1 MDTNKHESG
10 TDRKS
15 LVSIGVHSWCYSTV
29 HNSACKVIEEQ
40 TLWGQTVCRVWLPN
54 SDSVVRIPA
63 SGLIPLASRP
73 SSLTTDHIAYV
84 AAAAKVAEVLEGST
98 SATDGHV
105 LLAPM
110 ESNVIPLPHQI
121 HALSRAISGD
131 RVRYLLADEVGLGK
145 TIEAGLVMREL
156 KLRGL
161 VRRIL
166 VVSPKGIATQWVAEM
181 QTHFNEQ
188 FQLVLGDDMATLNRV
203 AGAMCEVRGADSEK
217 TYSALHT
224 PHLRTNP
231 WSLFDQVI
239 VSLDS
244 VKPMDKRRGWTAER
258 VAEYNRS
265 RFEDLIT
272 AGWDLVVVDEAH
284 RLGGS
289 TDQVAR
295 YKLGKGLAEA
305 APYVLLLSATPHQG
319 KTDAFHRLMNLLD
332 DDAFPDM
339 DSVSRER
346 VAPYVIRTEKRK
358 AIDADGKPLFKPRRT
373 QMAPVAWESRHHL
386 QQLLYEAVT
395 DYVREGY
402 NQALREKKRHI
413 GFLMILMQ
421 RLVVSSTRA
430 IRTTLERRL
439 AFLGASGEGLGAR
452 LADSDSSL
460 VPDPLSL
467 STEDWEDLDG
477 QEQLELALQLDAI
490 ENEKSEVEHLLDAAV
505 RCEQAGP
512 DAKAEALIEWI
523 YELQAEE
530 NEPDLKVLIFTEFVP
545 TQQML
550 KEFLEA
556 RGISV
561 VTLNGSM
568 DMEERNQAQDAF
580 RKSHRVLVSTDAG
593 GEGLNLQFAHVII
606 NYDIP
611 WNPMRLEQRIGRVDR
626 IGQPKTVR
634 AINFVFENS
643 VEFRVREVLEQ
654 KLSVIFDEFGID
666 KTGDVLDSAQAG
678 ELFEDVFASAI
689 LNPDGI
695 ESSVD
700 HTVARL
706 RDEIQQVREASA
718 IYGISEEPDVQAAE
732 RLRSHPL
739 PHWVERMTVS
749 FLNSHASAGCGVRRA
764 GAKLLRKERGG
775 NVWEL
780 SWSDGTVEKGSFTHS
795 GLRTS
800 HFDLSNSRVR
810 GLALN
815 LPQIAAGQPL
825 PCVSVSG
832 LPASIS
838 GLWGLFE
845 IRLQA
850 GTHQKTQLLRIP
862 MVRRGYVSVF
872 LSEEGKLFLPTAR
885 HIWDALQTAEAQVQA
900 TLGQDES
907 ITAHE
912 RLQFAAEQA
921 GQELFD
927 ALQQA
932 HLASVAREEERGI
945 VSFASRRKAIERVGL
960 PEVRQFRLSR
970 CDADESEWRHELQS
984 ARQIVPEIRPLLA
997 LRVRSAECEVR
1008 S

>member
-1 MDTNKHESG
+1 MESPW
-10 TDRKS
+10 K
-15 LVSIGVHSWCYSTV
+15 YSTV

-54 SDSVVRIPA
+54 QDAVVRVPCSALRLLHADLQPEIEA
-63 SGLIPLASRP
+63 GR
-73 SSLTTDHIAYV
+73 IAYV

-98 SATDGHV
+98 SATEGHV

-161 VRRIL
+161 VRRTL

-188 FQLVLGDDMATLNRV
+188 FQLVLGDDIGTLQRL
-203 AGAMCEVRGADSEK
+203 APKSEK
-217 TYSALHT
+217 SADH
-224 PHLRTNP
+224 RSSA
-231 WSLFDQVI
+231 WSMFDQVI

-272 AGWDLVVVDEAH
+272 AGWDLVIVDEAH

-339 DSVSRER
+339 DSVSRDR
-346 VAPYVIRTEKRK
+346 VALYVIRTEKRK

-373 QMAPVAWESRHHL
+373 QMAPVAWTHRHHL

-439 AFLGASGEGLGAR
+439 AHLGVSGEGLGAR
-452 LADSDSSL
+452 LSDFNSSL
-460 VPDPLSL
+460 APDHSTL

-477 QEQLELALQLDAI
+477 QEQLELALQLEALR
-490 ENEKSEVEHLLDAAV
+490 NEKSEVEVLLEAAV

-523 YELQAEE
+523 YKLQAEE

-568 DMEERNQAQDAF
+568 AMEERGAAQDAF

-626 IGQPKTVR
+626 IGQPKTVQ
-634 AINFVFENS
+634 AINFVFEDS

-695 ESSVD
+695 ETSVD

-706 RDEIQQVREASA
+706 REEIQQVREASA

-739 PHWVERMTVS
+739 PHWVERMTVGY
-749 FLNSHASAGCGVRRA
+749 LHSHGGAASRKRSWWEITWPEDMNHRTNRQDSRFGRTA
-764 GAKLLRKERGG
+764 GAPAGGEPGKASIKAVFSAREADRLTDATLLNLE
-775 NVWEL
+775 
-780 SWSDGTVEKGSFTHS
+780 
-795 GLRTS
+795 
-800 HFDLSNSRVR
+800 NSRVR
-810 GLALN
+810 GLALS
-815 LPQIAAGQPL
+815 LPQVAAGQPL
-825 PCVSVSG
+825 PCVCIPG
-832 LPASIS
+832 LPHAIS

-845 IRLQA
+845 IRVSTNA
-850 GTHQKTQLLRIP
+850 LRASHIRTP
-862 MVRRGYVSVF
+862 AVRRGYVSVF

-885 HIWDALQTAEAQVQA
+885 HIWDALVSAEAEVQA
-900 TLGQDES
+900 PLGQEDS
-907 ITAHE
+907 ITVHE
-912 RLQFAAEQA
+912 RLQIAAEQA

-932 HLASVAREEERGI
+932 HLASVNREEERGR
-945 VSFASRRKAIERVGL
+945 VAFTSRRKAIERVGL
-960 PEVRQFRLSR
+960 PEVRQYRLAR

-984 ARQIVPEIRPLLA
+984 ARQIVPEIRSLLA
-997 LRVRSAECEVR
+997 LRVRSTKCEVR

>member
-1 MDTNKHESG
+1 MNKNW
-10 TDRKS
+10 
-15 LVSIGVHSWCYSTV
+15 LYSTV

-40 TLWGQTVCRVWLPN
+40 TLWGQTVCRIWLPN
-54 SDSVVRIPA
+54 QDAVVRV
-63 SGLIPLASRP
+63 SR
-73 SSLTTDHIAYV
+73 SALRQLNTDLQPEIEAGRIAYV

-98 SATDGHV
+98 GATDGHV

-121 HALSRAISGD
+121 NALSRAISGD

-145 TIEAGLVMREL
+145 TIEAGLIMREL

-161 VRRIL
+161 VRRTL

-188 FQLVLGDDMATLNRV
+188 FQLVLGDDIGTLQRL
-203 AGAMCEVRGADSEK
+203 APGADQRS
-217 TYSALHT
+217 SA
-224 PHLRTNP
+224 

-272 AGWDLVVVDEAH
+272 AGWDLVIVDEAH

-295 YKLGKGLAEA
+295 YKLGRGLAEA

-319 KTDAFHRLMNLLD
+319 KTDAFHRLMSLLD
-332 DDAFPDM
+332 EKAFPDM
-339 DSVSRER
+339 ENVSCDR

-358 AIDADGKPLFKPRRT
+358 AIDAEGKPLFKPRRT
-373 QMAPVAWESRHHL
+373 QMVPVAWESRHNL
-386 QQLLYEAVT
+386 QELLYKAVT

-402 NQALREKKRHI
+402 NQALQEKKRHI

-439 AFLGASGEGLGAR
+439 AALKDREEQVNLR
-452 LADSDSSL
+452 QVELNNDKEDSA
-460 VPDPLSL
+460 
-467 STEDWEDLDG
+467 EDTGDFDDLYDMDG
-477 QEQLELALQLDAI
+477 QELLDELLKSQVSALQ
-490 ENEKSEVEHLLDAAV
+490 NEASHVKTLLEAAV

-512 DAKAEALIEWI
+512 DAKAEALIEWV
-523 YELQAEE
+523 YKLQADE

-568 DMEERNQAQDAF
+568 DMDERKQAQEAF

-626 IGQPKTVR
+626 IGQPKTVQ
-634 AINFVFENS
+634 ALNFVFEDS

-654 KLSVIFDEFGID
+654 KLSVIFHEFGID

-678 ELFEDVFASAI
+678 ELFEEVFASAI

-695 ESSVD
+695 EASVNN
-700 HTVARL
+700 TVAL
-706 RDEIQQVREASA
+706 IRDEIQQVRESSA
-718 IYGISEEPDVQAAE
+718 IYGISEEPDLQTAE

-739 PHWVERMTVS
+739 PHWVERMTVGYLKS
-749 FLNSHASAGCGVRRA
+749 HGGTATKKRSWWDLNWPDGQEYRKCVFSAREAERLTDA
-764 GAKLLRKERGG
+764 LLLNLENNRI
-775 NVWEL
+775 
-780 SWSDGTVEKGSFTHS
+780 
-795 GLRTS
+795 
-800 HFDLSNSRVR
+800 R

-815 LPQIAAGQPL
+815 LPQVAAGQPL
-825 PCVSVSG
+825 PCVTICG
-832 LPASIS
+832 LPSSIS
-838 GLWGLFE
+838 GIWGLFE

-850 GTHQKTQLLRIP
+850 GMYQKAQSLRIP

-885 HIWDALQTAEAQVQA
+885 HIWDALQTETPQMLD
-900 TLGQDES
+900 TLGHTES
-907 ITAHE
+907 ITAFE
-912 RLQFAAEQA
+912 RLQEAAEQA
-921 GQELFD
+921 GQELFNT
-927 ALQQA
+927 LRQA
-932 HLASVAREEERGI
+932 HIASVAREEERGM
-945 VSFASRRKAIERVGL
+945 VAFTSRRKVIDRVGL
-960 PEVRQFRLSR
+960 PEVRQYRLNR
-970 CDADESEWRHELQS
+970 CDAEETEWRNELHS
-984 ARQIVPEIRPLLA
+984 AGQIVPEIRPLL
-997 LRVRSAECEVR
+997 LMRIISHKNH
-1008 S
+1008 

>member
-1 MDTNKHESG
+1 VPCLVAEPGRGGARSPLRLAAAECRPAAG
-10 TDRKS
+10 DRGRAHC
-15 LVSIGVHSWCYSTV
+15 ICG
-29 HNSACKVIEEQ
+29 
-40 TLWGQTVCRVWLPN
+40 
-54 SDSVVRIPA
+54 
-63 SGLIPLASRP
+63 
-73 SSLTTDHIAYV
+73 
-84 AAAAKVAEVLEGST
+84 AAAKVAEVLEGST
-98 SATDGHV
+98 SATEGHV

-161 VRRIL
+161 VRRTL

-188 FQLVLGDDMATLNRV
+188 FQLVLGDDIGTLQRL
-203 AGAMCEVRGADSEK
+203 APGADHRS
-217 TYSALHT
+217 SA
-224 PHLRTNP
+224 
-231 WSLFDQVI
+231 WSMFDQVI

-258 VAEYNRS
+258 VAEYNHS

-272 AGWDLVVVDEAH
+272 AGWDLVIVDEAH

-339 DSVSRER
+339 DSVSRDR

-373 QMAPVAWESRHHL
+373 QMAPVAWESRHQL

-439 AFLGASGEGLGAR
+439 AALKDGEQQASLR
-452 LADSDSSL
+452 LAELENVAEGSES
-460 VPDPLSL
+460 PDDEIAELY
-467 STEDWEDLDG
+467 DMDG
-477 QEQLELALQLDAI
+477 QELLDELLKSHVSALQ
-490 ENEKSEVEHLLDAAV
+490 SEGSHVETLLDAAV

-523 YELQAEE
+523 YKLQAEE

-568 DMEERNQAQDAF
+568 AMEERGAAQDAF

-626 IGQPKTVR
+626 IGQPKTVQ
-634 AINFVFENS
+634 AINFVFEDS

-654 KLSVIFDEFGID
+654 KLLVIFEEFGID

-689 LNPDGI
+689 LNPNGI
-695 ESSVD
+695 ETSVD
-700 HTVARL
+700 HTVARF
-706 RDEIQQVREASA
+706 RDEIQQVRESSA
-718 IYGISEEPDVQAAE
+718 IYGISEELDVQTAE
-732 RLRSHPL
+732 CLRSHPL
-739 PHWVERMTVS
+739 PHWVW
-749 FLNSHASAGCGVRRA
+749 NG
-764 GAKLLRKERGG
+764 
-775 NVWEL
+775 
-780 SWSDGTVEKGSFTHS
+780 
-795 GLRTS
+795 
-800 HFDLSNSRVR
+800 
-810 GLALN
+810 
-815 LPQIAAGQPL
+815 
-825 PCVSVSG
+825 
-832 LPASIS
+832 
-838 GLWGLFE
+838 
-845 IRLQA
+845 
-850 GTHQKTQLLRIP
+850 
-862 MVRRGYVSVF
+862 
-872 LSEEGKLFLPTAR
+872 
-885 HIWDALQTAEAQVQA
+885 
-900 TLGQDES
+900 
-907 ITAHE
+907 
-912 RLQFAAEQA
+912 
-921 GQELFD
+921 
-927 ALQQA
+927 
-932 HLASVAREEERGI
+932 
-945 VSFASRRKAIERVGL
+945 
-960 PEVRQFRLSR
+960 
-970 CDADESEWRHELQS
+970 
-984 ARQIVPEIRPLLA
+984 
-997 LRVRSAECEVR
+997 
-1008 S
+1008 

>member
-1 MDTNKHESG
+1 MASP
-10 TDRKS
+10 
-15 LVSIGVHSWCYSTV
+15 WQYSTV

-40 TLWGQTVCRVWLPN
+40 TLWGQAVCRVWLPN
-54 SDSVVRIPA
+54 QDAVVRVPRTA
-63 SGLIPLASRP
+63 LRPLSADLQPEIEAGR
-73 SSLTTDHIAYV
+73 IAYV

-161 VRRIL
+161 VRRTL

-188 FQLVLGDDMATLNRV
+188 FQLVLGDDISTLQRL
-203 AGAMCEVRGADSEK
+203 APGADQRS
-217 TYSALHT
+217 SA
-224 PHLRTNP
+224 
-231 WSLFDQVI
+231 WSMFDQVI

-272 AGWDLVVVDEAH
+272 AGWDLVIVDEAH

-295 YKLGKGLAEA
+295 YKLGRGLAEA

-319 KTDAFHRLMNLLD
+319 KTDAFHRLMSLLD

-339 DSVSRER
+339 ESVTRDR

-373 QMAPVAWESRHHL
+373 QMAPVAWESRHRL
-386 QQLLYEAVT
+386 QRLLYEAVT

-439 AFLGASGEGLGAR
+439 PVLEGTTNGHESTRMEEEELVSIGVH
-452 LADSDSSL
+452 SWFSS
-460 VPDPLSL
+460 
-467 STEDWEDLDG
+467 EEWEDMDG
-477 QEQLELALQLDAI
+477 QEQLEAVADIHAAHQ
-490 ENEKSEVEHLLDAAV
+490 NEKLEVQTLLDAAV

-512 DAKAEALIEWI
+512 DAKAEALIEWV
-523 YELQAEE
+523 YKLQAEE

-550 KEFLEA
+550 KGFLEA

-568 DMEERNQAQDAF
+568 DMEERGAAQDAF

-626 IGQPKTVR
+626 IGQPRTVQ
-634 AINFVFENS
+634 AINFVFEDS

-654 KLSVIFDEFGID
+654 KLSVIFEEFGID

-695 ESSVD
+695 ETSVD
-700 HTVARL
+700 HTVARI
-706 RDEIQQVREASA
+706 RDEMQQVRQSSA

-739 PHWVERMTVS
+739 PHWVERMTVGY
-749 FLNSHASAGCGVRRA
+749 LNSHGGVASRKRSWWDLNWPDGQEHRKAVFNAREADRLTDA
-764 GAKLLRKERGG
+764 TLLNLE
-775 NVWEL
+775 
-780 SWSDGTVEKGSFTHS
+780 
-795 GLRTS
+795 
-800 HFDLSNSRVR
+800 NSRVR

-815 LPQIAAGQPL
+815 LPQVAAGQPL
-825 PCVSVSG
+825 PCVTVNG

-838 GLWGLFE
+838 GFWGLFE

-850 GTHQKTQLLRIP
+850 GMHQKTQLLRIP
-862 MVRRGYVSVF
+862 MVRRGYISVF

-885 HIWDALQTAEAQVQA
+885 HIWDALQTTEAQVQA
-900 TLGQDES
+900 ALGQAES
-907 ITAHE
+907 IAVHE
-912 RLQFAAEQA
+912 RLQSAAEQA
-921 GQELFD
+921 GQGMFD

-932 HLASVAREEERGI
+932 HIGSVSREEARGM
-945 VSFASRRKAIERVGL
+945 VAFTSRRKAIERVGL
-960 PEVRQFRLSR
+960 PEVRQYRLAR
-970 CDADESEWRHELQS
+970 CAAEETEWRHELQS
-984 ARQIVPEIRPLLA
+984 ARQIVTEIRSLLI
-997 LRVRSAECEVR
+997 LRIIQGE
-1008 S
+1008 

>member
-1 MDTNKHESG
+1 MASSKN
-10 TDRKS
+10 
-15 LVSIGVHSWCYSTV
+15 IWQYSTV

-54 SDSVVRIPA
+54 QDAVVRVPRSA
-63 SGLIPLASRP
+63 LRPLSADLQPEIEAGR
-73 SSLTTDHIAYV
+73 IAYV

-98 SATDGHV
+98 SATEGHV

-161 VRRIL
+161 VRRTL

-188 FQLVLGDDMATLNRV
+188 FQLVLGDDIGTLQRL
-203 AGAMCEVRGADSEK
+203 APGADHRS
-217 TYSALHT
+217 SA
-224 PHLRTNP
+224 
-231 WSLFDQVI
+231 WSMFDQVI

-272 AGWDLVVVDEAH
+272 AGWDLVIVDEAH

-373 QMAPVAWESRHHL
+373 QMAPVAWESRHQL

-439 AFLGASGEGLGAR
+439 AALKDGEQQASLR
-452 LADSDSSL
+452 LAELENGEDGLES
-460 VPDPLSL
+460 PDDEIAELY
-467 STEDWEDLDG
+467 DMDG
-477 QEQLELALQLDAI
+477 QELLDELLKSHVSALQ
-490 ENEKSEVEHLLDAAV
+490 SEGSHVETLLDAAV

-523 YELQAEE
+523 YKLQAEE

-568 DMEERNQAQDAF
+568 AMEERGAAQDAF

-626 IGQPKTVR
+626 IGQPKTVQ
-634 AINFVFENS
+634 AINFVFEDS

-695 ESSVD
+695 ETSVD
-700 HTVARL
+700 HTVARI
-706 RDEIQQVREASA
+706 RDEIQQVRESSA
-718 IYGISEEPDVQAAE
+718 IYGISEEPDVQTAE

-739 PHWVERMTVS
+739 PHWVERMTVGY
-749 FLNSHASAGCGVRRA
+749 LNSHGGAASRKRSWWDLNWPDGQEHRKAVFSAREADRLTDA
-764 GAKLLRKERGG
+764 TLLNLE
-775 NVWEL
+775 
-780 SWSDGTVEKGSFTHS
+780 
-795 GLRTS
+795 
-800 HFDLSNSRVR
+800 NSRVR

-815 LPQIAAGQPL
+815 LPQVAAGQPL
-825 PCVSVSG
+825 PCVTVSG

-845 IRLQA
+845 IRLQT
-850 GTHQKTQLLRIP
+850 GMHQKTQLLRIP
-862 MVRRGYVSVF
+862 MVRRGYISVF

-885 HIWDALQTAEAQVQA
+885 HIWDALQTAEAEVQA
-900 TLGQDES
+900 TLGQDDS

-912 RLQFAAEQA
+912 RLQIAAEQA

-932 HLASVAREEERGI
+932 HLASVNREEERGM
-945 VSFASRRKAIERVGL
+945 VAFTSRRKAIERVGL
-960 PEVRQFRLSR
+960 PEVRQYRLAR
-970 CDADESEWRHELQS
+970 CAAEENEWRHELQS
-984 ARQIVPEIRPLLA
+984 ARQIVPEIRSLLM
-997 LRVRSAECEVR
+997 LRIIKGCAQ
-1008 S
+1008 

>member
-1 MDTNKHESG
+1 MNS
-10 TDRKS
+10 
-15 LVSIGVHSWCYSTV
+15 SIWQYSTL

-40 TLWGQTVCRVWLPN
+40 ILWGQTVCRVWLPN
-54 SDSVVRIPA
+54 QDAVVRVPRSA
-63 SGLIPLASRP
+63 LRPL
-73 SSLTTDHIAYV
+73 SSDLQPEIEAGRIAYV

-98 SATDGHV
+98 SATEGHI

-161 VRRIL
+161 VRRTL

-188 FQLVLGDDMATLNRV
+188 FQLVLGDDIGTLQRL
-203 AGAMCEVRGADSEK
+203 APGADHRN
-217 TYSALHT
+217 SA
-224 PHLRTNP
+224 
-231 WSLFDQVI
+231 WSMFDQVI

-439 AFLGASGEGLGAR
+439 AALKDGEQQANLHLAELENGAEGSENFDELY
-452 LADSDSSL
+452 DM
-460 VPDPLSL
+460 
-467 STEDWEDLDG
+467 DG
-477 QEQLELALQLDAI
+477 QELLDELLKSHVSALQ
-490 ENEKSEVEHLLDAAV
+490 SEGSHVETLLDAAV

-568 DMEERNQAQDAF
+568 DMEERKQAQDAF

-593 GEGLNLQFAHVII
+593 GEGLNLQFANVII

-634 AINFVFENS
+634 AINFVFEDS

-695 ESSVD
+695 ETSVD

-706 RDEIQQVREASA
+706 RDEIQQVRESSA

-739 PHWVERMTVS
+739 PHWVERMTVGY
-749 FLNSHASAGCGVRRA
+749 LNSHGGTASRKRSWWDLNWPDGQEHRKAVFNAREADRLTDA
-764 GAKLLRKERGG
+764 TLLNLE
-775 NVWEL
+775 
-780 SWSDGTVEKGSFTHS
+780 
-795 GLRTS
+795 
-800 HFDLSNSRVR
+800 NSRVR

-815 LPQIAAGQPL
+815 LPQVAVGQPL
-825 PCVSVSG
+825 SCVTVSG

-850 GTHQKTQLLRIP
+850 GLHQKTQLLRIP

-885 HIWDALQTAEAQVQA
+885 HIWDALQTAEAEVQT
-900 TLGQDES
+900 TLGQDGS

-912 RLQFAAEQA
+912 RLQEAAEQA

-932 HLASVAREEERGI
+932 HLASVTREEERGI
-945 VSFASRRKAIERVGL
+945 VSFASRRNAIERVGL

-984 ARQIVPEIRPLLA
+984 ARQIVPEIRPLLM
-997 LRVRSAECEVR
+997 LRIVKGGAQ
-1008 S
+1008 

>member
-1 MDTNKHESG
+1 MNHP
-10 TDRKS
+10 
-15 LVSIGVHSWCYSTV
+15 WQYSTI
-29 HNSACKVIEEQ
+29 HNGPCKVIEEQ
-40 TLWGQTVCRVWLPN
+40 TLWGRTVCRVWLPN
-54 SDSVVRIPA
+54 QDAVVRVPCSA
-63 SGLIPLASRP
+63 LRPLSADLQPEIEAGR
-73 SSLTTDHIAYV
+73 IAYV
-84 AAAAKVAEVLEGST
+84 AAAAKVAEVLEGAT

-161 VRRIL
+161 VRRTL
-166 VVSPKGIATQWVAEM
+166 VVSPKGIATQWAAEM

-188 FQLVLGDDMATLNRV
+188 FQLVLGEDINTLQRL
-203 AGAMCEVRGADSEK
+203 AMGEDQWGPA
-217 TYSALHT
+217 
-224 PHLRTNP
+224 
-231 WSLFDQVI
+231 WSIFDQVI
-239 VSLDS
+239 VSMDS
-244 VKPMDKRRGWTAER
+244 VKPMDRRRGWTAER

-272 AGWDLVVVDEAH
+272 AGWDLVIVDEAH

-295 YKLGKGLAEA
+295 YKLGMGLAEA

-332 DDAFPDM
+332 SNAFPDM
-339 DSVSRER
+339 DSLSRDR

-358 AIDADGKPLFKPRRT
+358 AIDADGQPLFKPRRT

-395 DYVREGY
+395 DYVRDGY

-439 AFLGASGEGLGAR
+439 AALKEGERQASLRLTELEKGAEGSENP
-452 LADSDSSL
+452 DNESS
-460 VPDPLSL
+460 
-467 STEDWEDLDG
+467 EFYDLNG
-477 QEQLELALQLDAI
+477 QELLDELLNSHVSGLR
-490 ENEKSEVEHLLDAAV
+490 NEGGHVETLLDAAV
-505 RCEQAGP
+505 RCEQTGP

-523 YELQAEE
+523 YKLQAEE

-550 KEFLEA
+550 KAFLEA
-556 RGISV
+556 RGIPV
-561 VTLNGSM
+561 VVLNGTM
-568 DMEERNQAQDAF
+568 GMAERQQAQDAF

-593 GEGLNLQFAHVII
+593 GEGLNLQFAHVVI

-626 IGQPKTVR
+626 IGQPKTVQ
-634 AINFVFENS
+634 AINFVFEDS

-654 KLSVIFDEFGID
+654 KLSVIFEEFGID

-678 ELFEDVFASAI
+678 ELFEDVFAQAI
-689 LNPDGI
+689 VNPDGI
-695 ESSVD
+695 EASVD
-700 HTVARL
+700 HTAARI
-706 RDEIQQVREASA
+706 REEIQQVRESSA

-739 PHWVERMTVS
+739 PHWVERMVVGY
-749 FLNSHASAGCGVRRA
+749 LNSHGGGAS
-764 GAKLLRKERGG
+764 RKRS
-775 NVWEL
+775 WWDL
-780 SWSDGTVEKGSFTHS
+780 SWPDGREHRKAVFSAREADRLTDATLLNLE
-795 GLRTS
+795 
-800 HFDLSNSRVR
+800 DSRVR

-815 LPQIAAGQPL
+815 LPMVAEGQPL
-825 PCVSVSG
+825 PCVGVGG
-832 LPASIS
+832 LPAGIS

-845 IRLQA
+845 IRLEA
-850 GTHQKTQLLRIP
+850 GRRQKTQLLRIP
-862 MVRRGYVSVF
+862 MVRRGYVGVF

-885 HIWDALQTAEAQVQA
+885 HIWDALQTAEAEVQA
-900 TLGQDES
+900 TLDQDES
-907 ITAHE
+907 IAAHA
-912 RLQFAAEQA
+912 RLQDAAEQA
-921 GQELFD
+921 GQELFE
-927 ALQQA
+927 ALRQA

-945 VSFASRRKAIERVGL
+945 VSFASRRKGIERVGL
-960 PEVRQFRLSR
+960 QEVRQFRMSR
-970 CDADESEWRHELQS
+970 CIAEETEWRHELQS
-984 ARQIVPEIRPLLA
+984 AREIIPEIRPLLM
-997 LRVRSAECEVR
+997 LRIIMGGAK
-1008 S
+1008 

>member
-1 MDTNKHESG
+1 MSQD
-10 TDRKS
+10 
-15 LVSIGVHSWCYSTV
+15 IWQYSTV

-40 TLWGQTVCRVWLPN
+40 TLWGQSVCRVWLPN
-54 SDSVVRIPA
+54 QDAVVRVPH
-63 SGLIPLASRP
+63 
-73 SSLTTDHIAYV
+73 SSLRPLSADLQPEIEAGRIAYV

-98 SATDGHV
+98 SATEGHV

-188 FQLVLGDDMATLNRV
+188 FQLVLGDDIGTLQRL
-203 AGAMCEVRGADSEK
+203 APGADHRS
-217 TYSALHT
+217 SA
-224 PHLRTNP
+224 
-231 WSLFDQVI
+231 WSMFDQVI

-272 AGWDLVVVDEAH
+272 AGWDLVIVDEAH

-339 DSVSRER
+339 DSVSRDR

-439 AFLGASGEGLGAR
+439 AALKDGEQQASLR
-452 LADSDSSL
+452 LAELENGAEESES
-460 VPDPLSL
+460 PDDEIAELY
-467 STEDWEDLDG
+467 DMDG
-477 QEQLELALQLDAI
+477 QELLDELLKSHVSALQ
-490 ENEKSEVEHLLDAAV
+490 SEGSHVETLLDAAV

-523 YELQAEE
+523 YKLQAEE

-568 DMEERNQAQDAF
+568 AMEERGAAQDAF

-626 IGQPKTVR
+626 IGQPKIVQ
-634 AINFVFENS
+634 AINFVFEDS

-695 ESSVD
+695 ETSVD

-718 IYGISEEPDVQAAE
+718 IYGISEEPDVQTAE

-739 PHWVERMTVS
+739 PHWVERMTVGY
-749 FLNSHASAGCGVRRA
+749 LNSHGGAASRKRSWWDLNWPDGQEHRKAVFSAREADRLTDA
-764 GAKLLRKERGG
+764 TLLNLE
-775 NVWEL
+775 
-780 SWSDGTVEKGSFTHS
+780 
-795 GLRTS
+795 
-800 HFDLSNSRVR
+800 NSRVR

-850 GTHQKTQLLRIP
+850 GMHQKTQLLRIP

-885 HIWDALQTAEAQVQA
+885 HIWDALQTAETQVQA

-912 RLQFAAEQA
+912 RLQIAAEQA

-932 HLASVAREEERGI
+932 HLASVNREEERGM
-945 VSFASRRKAIERVGL
+945 VAFTSRRKAIERVGL
-960 PEVRQFRLSR
+960 PEVRQYRLAR
-970 CDADESEWRHELQS
+970 CAAEENEWRHELQS
-984 ARQIVPEIRPLLA
+984 ARQIVPEIRSLLM
-997 LRVRSAECEVR
+997 LRIIKGGAQ
-1008 S
+1008 

>member
-1 MDTNKHESG
+1 M
-10 TDRKS
+10 R
-15 LVSIGVHSWCYSTV
+15 VPR
-29 HNSACKVIEEQ
+29 SA
-40 TLWGQTVCRVWLPN
+40 LRPLS
-54 SDSVVRIPA
+54 SDLQPEVEAKR
-63 SGLIPLASRP
+63 
-73 SSLTTDHIAYV
+73 IAYV

-98 SATDGHV
+98 SATAGHV

-166 VVSPKGIATQWVAEM
+166 VVSPNGIATQWVAEM
-181 QTHFNEQ
+181 QTHFSEQ
-188 FQLVLGDDMATLNRV
+188 FQLVLGDDISTLQRL
-203 AGAMCEVRGADSEK
+203 APGADQRN
-217 TYSALHT
+217 SA
-224 PHLRTNP
+224 
-231 WSLFDQVI
+231 WSMFNQVI

-258 VAEYNRS
+258 VADYNRS

-332 DDAFPDM
+332 DEAFPDM

-373 QMAPVAWESRHHL
+373 QMAPVVWERRHHL
-386 QQLLYEAVT
+386 QKLLYEAVT

-439 AFLGASGEGLGAR
+439 AALREGEQQASLRLAELDNGTEGLES
-452 LADSDSSL
+452 SDDDMAEL
-460 VPDPLSL
+460 YDM
-467 STEDWEDLDG
+467 DG
-477 QEQLELALQLDAI
+477 QELLDELLKSHVSALQ
-490 ENEKSEVEHLLDAAV
+490 SEGSHVETLLDATV

-523 YELQAEE
+523 YKLQAEE

-568 DMEERNQAQDAF
+568 DMEERKQAQDAF

-626 IGQPKTVR
+626 IGQPKKVQ
-634 AINFVFENS
+634 AINFVFEDS

-666 KTGDVLDSAQAG
+666 KTGDVLDSSQAG
-678 ELFEDVFASAI
+678 EMFEDVFASAI

-695 ESSVD
+695 EASVD

-739 PHWVERMTVS
+739 PHWVERMTVGY
-749 FLNSHASAGCGVRRA
+749 LNSHGGAASRKRSWWDLNWPDGQEHRKAVFNAREADRLTDA
-764 GAKLLRKERGG
+764 TLLNLE
-775 NVWEL
+775 
-780 SWSDGTVEKGSFTHS
+780 
-795 GLRTS
+795 
-800 HFDLSNSRVR
+800 NSRVR

-825 PCVSVSG
+825 PCVTVSE
-832 LPASIS
+832 LPVSIS

-850 GTHQKTQLLRIP
+850 GMLQKAQLLRIP
-862 MVRRGYVSVF
+862 MVRRGYISVF

-885 HIWDALQTAEAQVQA
+885 HIWDALQTAEAEVQA
-900 TLGQDES
+900 ILGQDES
-907 ITAHE
+907 ISAHD
-912 RLQFAAEQA
+912 RLQIAAEQA

-927 ALQQA
+927 VLQQA
-932 HLASVAREEERGI
+932 HLASVNREEERGM
-945 VSFASRRKAIERVGL
+945 VAFTSRRKAIERVGL
-960 PEVRQFRLSR
+960 PEVRQYRLAR
-970 CDADESEWRHELQS
+970 CAAEENDWQHELQS
-984 ARQIVPEIRPLLA
+984 ARQIVPEIRSLLM
-997 LRVRSAECEVR
+997 LRIIKGGAQ
-1008 S
+1008 

>member
-1 MDTNKHESG
+1 MSSELQQ
-10 TDRKS
+10 KS
-15 LVSIGVHSWCYSTV
+15 SLHVWLYSTT
-29 HNSACKVIEEQ
+29 HKSHCKVIEEQ
-40 TLWGQTVCRVWLPN
+40 TLWGQTVCRIWLPN
-54 SDSVVRIPA
+54 QDAVVRVPRA
-63 SGLIPLASRP
+63 ALRP
-73 SSLTTDHIAYV
+73 FSADLQPEIEAGRIAYV

-98 SATDGHV
+98 SASDGHV

-161 VRRIL
+161 VRRTL

-188 FQLVLGDDMATLNRV
+188 FQLVLGDDISTLQRL
-203 AGAMCEVRGADSEK
+203 APGADQQS
-217 TYSALHT
+217 SA
-224 PHLRTNP
+224 
-231 WSLFDQVI
+231 WSMFDQVI

-272 AGWDLVVVDEAH
+272 AGWDLVIVDEAH

-295 YKLGKGLAEA
+295 YKLGRGLAEA

-319 KTDAFHRLMNLLD
+319 KTDAFHRLMSLLD

-339 DSVSRER
+339 ESVTRDR

-439 AFLGASGEGLGAR
+439 AFLGASGEGLEAR
-452 LADSDSSL
+452 LCDVDSSFA
-460 VPDPLSL
+460 PDPSSL

-477 QEQLELALQLDAI
+477 QEQLELALRLEALK
-490 ENEKSEVEHLLDAAV
+490 NEKSEVEALLDAAL

-512 DAKAEALIEWI
+512 DAKAEALIERV
-523 YELQAEE
+523 YKLQAEE

-550 KEFLEA
+550 KEFLET

-568 DMEERNQAQDAF
+568 DMDERKQAQDAF

-626 IGQPKTVR
+626 IGQPKTVQ
-634 AINFVFENS
+634 AINFVFEDS

-654 KLSVIFDEFGID
+654 KLSVIFKEFGID

-695 ESSVD
+695 ETSVD
-700 HTVARL
+700 HTVARI
-706 RDEIQQVREASA
+706 RDEIQQVREAST
-718 IYGISEEPDVQAAE
+718 IYGISEEPDLQTAE

-739 PHWVERMTVS
+739 PHWVERMTVGY
-749 FLNSHASAGCGVRRA
+749 LNSHGGAATRKRSWWDLNWPDGQEHRKAVFSAREADRLTDA
-764 GAKLLRKERGG
+764 TLLNLE
-775 NVWEL
+775 
-780 SWSDGTVEKGSFTHS
+780 
-795 GLRTS
+795 
-800 HFDLSNSRVR
+800 NSRVR

-815 LPQIAAGQPL
+815 LPQVAAGQPL
-825 PCVSVSG
+825 PCVTVSG

-838 GLWGLFE
+838 GFWGLFE

-850 GTHQKTQLLRIP
+850 GMHQKSQLLRIP

-900 TLGQDES
+900 NLGQGES
-907 ITAHE
+907 ITSHE
-912 RLQFAAEQA
+912 RLQEAAEQA

-932 HLASVAREEERGI
+932 HIASVAREEERGM
-945 VSFASRRKAIERVGL
+945 VAFASRRKAIERVGL

-970 CDADESEWRHELQS
+970 CDAEEAEWRSELRS
-984 ARQIVPEIRPLLA
+984 ARQIVPEIRPLLM
-997 LRVRSAECEVR
+997 LRIIKGGAQ
-1008 S
+1008 

>member
-1 MDTNKHESG
+1 MG
-10 TDRKS
+10 P
-15 LVSIGVHSWCYSTV
+15 LWQYSTV

-54 SDSVVRIPA
+54 QDAVVRVPR
-63 SGLIPLASRP
+63 STLRPLSADLQPEIEAWR
-73 SSLTTDHIAYV
+73 IAYV

-110 ESNVIPLPHQI
+110 ESHVIPLPHQI

-188 FQLVLGDDMATLNRV
+188 FQLVLGDDIGTLQRLSPVMSHESRVPGLFDSQLATR
-203 AGAMCEVRGADSEK
+203 
-217 TYSALHT
+217 
-224 PHLRTNP
+224 NP
-231 WSLFDQVI
+231 WTLFDQVI

-244 VKPMDKRRGWTAER
+244 VKPMDKRPGWTAER

-265 RFEDLIT
+265 RFEDLVT

-305 APYVLLLSATPHQG
+305 APYLLLLSATPHQG

-339 DSVSRER
+339 ESVSRER

-358 AIDADGKPLFKPRRT
+358 AINADGKPLFKPRCT
-373 QMAPVAWESRHHL
+373 QMAPVAWAHRHHL

-439 AFLGASGEGLGAR
+439 EVLSSALRVQSSDLNEFESDNPELTTP
-452 LADSDSSL
+452 DSEL
-460 VPDPLSL
+460 VYDM
-467 STEDWEDLDG
+467 DG
-477 QEQLELALQLDAI
+477 QELLDELLKFHVSALQ
-490 ENEKSEVEHLLDAAV
+490 SEGSHVETLLDAAV

-530 NEPDLKVLIFTEFVP
+530 NEPNLKVLIFTEFVP

-568 DMEERNQAQDAF
+568 DMEERKQAQDSF

-626 IGQPKTVR
+626 IGQPKKVR
-634 AINFVFENS
+634 AINFVFEDS

-695 ESSVD
+695 ETSVD

-718 IYGISEEPDVQAAE
+718 IYGISEEPDVQLAE

-739 PHWVERMTVS
+739 PHWVERMTVGY
-749 FLNSHASAGCGVRRA
+749 LNSHGGAASRKRSWWDLNWPDGQEHRKAVFNAREADRLTDA
-764 GAKLLRKERGG
+764 TLLNLE
-775 NVWEL
+775 
-780 SWSDGTVEKGSFTHS
+780 
-795 GLRTS
+795 
-800 HFDLSNSRVR
+800 NSRVR
-810 GLALN
+810 RLALN

-850 GTHQKTQLLRIP
+850 GMHQKTQLLRIP

-912 RLQFAAEQA
+912 GLQIAAEQA

-945 VSFASRRKAIERVGL
+945 VSFASRRKATLRVGL

-984 ARQIVPEIRPLLA
+984 ARQIVPEIRPLLM
-997 LRVRSAECEVR
+997 LRIIKGGGQ
-1008 S
+1008 

>member
-1 MDTNKHESG
+1 M
-10 TDRKS
+10 
-15 LVSIGVHSWCYSTV
+15 VSPWQYSTI
-29 HNSACKVIEEQ
+29 HKSSCKVVEEQ
-40 TLWGQTVCRVWLPN
+40 TLWGQSLCRIWLPN
-54 SDSVVRIPA
+54 QDAVVRVPRSA
-63 SGLIPLASRP
+63 LRPL
-73 SSLTTDHIAYV
+73 SSDLQPEVEAKRIAYV

-98 SATDGHV
+98 SATAGHV

-166 VVSPKGIATQWVAEM
+166 VVSPNGIATQWVAEM
-181 QTHFNEQ
+181 QTHFSEQ
-188 FQLVLGDDMATLNRV
+188 FQLVLGDDISTLQRL
-203 AGAMCEVRGADSEK
+203 APGADQRN
-217 TYSALHT
+217 SA
-224 PHLRTNP
+224 
-231 WSLFDQVI
+231 WSMFNQVI

-258 VAEYNRS
+258 VADYNRS

-332 DDAFPDM
+332 DEAFPDM

-373 QMAPVAWESRHHL
+373 QMAPVVWERRHHL
-386 QQLLYEAVT
+386 QKLLYEAVT

-439 AFLGASGEGLGAR
+439 AALREGEQQASLRLAELDNGTEGLES
-452 LADSDSSL
+452 SDDDMAEL
-460 VPDPLSL
+460 YDM
-467 STEDWEDLDG
+467 DG
-477 QEQLELALQLDAI
+477 QELLDELLKSHVSALQ
-490 ENEKSEVEHLLDAAV
+490 SEGSHVETLLDATV

-523 YELQAEE
+523 YKLQAEE

-568 DMEERNQAQDAF
+568 DMEERKQAQDAF

-626 IGQPKTVR
+626 IGQPKKVQ
-634 AINFVFENS
+634 AINFVFEDS

-654 KLSVIFDEFGID
+654 KLSVIF
-666 KTGDVLDSAQAG
+666 KTGDVLDSSQAG
-678 ELFEDVFASAI
+678 EMFEDVFASAI

-695 ESSVD
+695 EASVD

-739 PHWVERMTVS
+739 PHWVERMTVGY
-749 FLNSHASAGCGVRRA
+749 LNSHGGAASRKRSWWDLNWPDGQEHRKAVFNAREADRLTDA
-764 GAKLLRKERGG
+764 TLLNLE
-775 NVWEL
+775 
-780 SWSDGTVEKGSFTHS
+780 
-795 GLRTS
+795 
-800 HFDLSNSRVR
+800 NSRVR

-825 PCVSVSG
+825 PCVTVSE
-832 LPASIS
+832 LPVSIS

-850 GTHQKTQLLRIP
+850 GMLQKAQLLRIP
-862 MVRRGYVSVF
+862 MVRRGYISVF

-885 HIWDALQTAEAQVQA
+885 HIWDALQTAEAEVQA
-900 TLGQDES
+900 ILGQDES
-907 ITAHE
+907 ISAHD
-912 RLQFAAEQA
+912 RLQIAAEQA

-927 ALQQA
+927 VLQQA
-932 HLASVAREEERGI
+932 HLASVNREEERGM
-945 VSFASRRKAIERVGL
+945 VAFTSRRKAIERVGL
-960 PEVRQFRLSR
+960 PEVRQYRLAR
-970 CDADESEWRHELQS
+970 C
-984 ARQIVPEIRPLLA
+984 ARK
-997 LRVRSAECEVR
+997 
-1008 S
+1008 

>member
-1 MDTNKHESG
+1 MQD
-10 TDRKS
+10 
-15 LVSIGVHSWCYSTV
+15 IWQYSTI

-54 SDSVVRIPA
+54 QDAVVRV
-63 SGLIPLASRP
+63 PLFALRP
-73 SSLTTDHIAYV
+73 LSADLQPEIEAGRIAYV
-84 AAAAKVAEVLEGST
+84 AAAAKVAEVLEGSI

-188 FQLVLGDDMATLNRV
+188 FQLVLGDDIGTLQRL
-203 AGAMCEVRGADSEK
+203 APGADRRS
-217 TYSALHT
+217 SA
-224 PHLRTNP
+224 
-231 WSLFDQVI
+231 WSMFDQVI

-295 YKLGKGLAEA
+295 HKLGKGLAEA

-319 KTDAFHRLMNLLD
+319 KTDAFHRLMSLLD
-332 DDAFPDM
+332 DEAFPDM
-339 DSVSRER
+339 DSVSRDR

-358 AIDADGKPLFKPRRT
+358 AIDADGNPLFKPRRT

-430 IRTTLERRL
+430 IRSTLERRL
-439 AFLGASGEGLGAR
+439 AVLKEGEQQASLR
-452 LADSDSSL
+452 LAELENGAEGSENFDELYDM
-460 VPDPLSL
+460 
-467 STEDWEDLDG
+467 DG
-477 QEQLELALQLDAI
+477 QELLDELLKSHVSALR
-490 ENEKSEVEHLLDAAV
+490 SEGSHVETLLDAAV

-556 RGISV
+556 RGIAV

-568 DMEERNQAQDAF
+568 DMEERKQAQDAF
-580 RKSHRVLVSTDAG
+580 RKSHRVLISTDAG

-634 AINFVFENS
+634 AINFVFEDS

-695 ESSVD
+695 ETTVD
-700 HTVARL
+700 HTMARI
-706 RDEIQQVREASA
+706 RDEIQQVRESSA
-718 IYGISEEPDVQAAE
+718 IYGMSEEPDVQAAE

-739 PHWVERMTVS
+739 PHWVERMTVGY
-749 FLNSHASAGCGVRRA
+749 LNSHGGAASRKRSWWDLNWPDGQEHRKAVFNAREAERLTDA
-764 GAKLLRKERGG
+764 TLLNLE
-775 NVWEL
+775 
-780 SWSDGTVEKGSFTHS
+780 
-795 GLRTS
+795 
-800 HFDLSNSRVR
+800 NSRVR

-815 LPQIAAGQPL
+815 LPQIAEGQPL
-825 PCVSVSG
+825 PCVTVSE
-832 LPASIS
+832 LPATIS
-838 GLWGLFE
+838 GFWGLFE

-850 GTHQKTQLLRIP
+850 GMHQKTHLLRIP

-885 HIWDALQTAEAQVQA
+885 HIWDALQTAEAQVQ
-900 TLGQDES
+900 TTVGQDES
-907 ITAHE
+907 IAAHE
-912 RLQFAAEQA
+912 RLQEAAEQA

-932 HLASVAREEERGI
+932 HLASVAREEERGT
-945 VSFASRRKAIERVGL
+945 VSFASRRRAIERVGL

-984 ARQIVPEIRPLLA
+984 ARQIVPEIRPLLM
-997 LRVRSAECEVR
+997 LRIVKGGAQ
-1008 S
+1008 

>member
-1 MDTNKHESG
+1 MKSSSG
-10 TDRKS
+10 
-15 LVSIGVHSWCYSTV
+15 GQEWQYSTV

-54 SDSVVRIPA
+54 QDAVVRVPRSA
-63 SGLIPLASRP
+63 LRPLSADLQPEIEAGR
-73 SSLTTDHIAYV
+73 IAYV

-98 SATDGHV
+98 SATEGHV

-161 VRRIL
+161 VRRTL

-188 FQLVLGDDMATLNRV
+188 FQLVLGDDIGTLQRL
-203 AGAMCEVRGADSEK
+203 APQFGKSADHRS
-217 TYSALHT
+217 SA
-224 PHLRTNP
+224 
-231 WSLFDQVI
+231 WSMFDQVI

-258 VAEYNRS
+258 VAEYNHN

-272 AGWDLVVVDEAH
+272 AGWDLVIVDEAH

-339 DSVSRER
+339 DSVSRDR

-373 QMAPVAWESRHHL
+373 QMAPVAWESRHQL

-402 NQALREKKRHI
+402 NQALREKTRHI

-439 AFLGASGEGLGAR
+439 AALKDGEQQASLR
-452 LADSDSSL
+452 LAELENGAEGSES
-460 VPDPLSL
+460 PDDEIAELY
-467 STEDWEDLDG
+467 DMDG
-477 QEQLELALQLDAI
+477 QELLDELLKSHVSALQ
-490 ENEKSEVEHLLDAAV
+490 SEGSHVETLLEAAV

-523 YELQAEE
+523 YKLQAEE

-568 DMEERNQAQDAF
+568 AIEERGAAQDAF

-626 IGQPKTVR
+626 IGQPKTVQ
-634 AINFVFENS
+634 AINFVFEDS

-654 KLSVIFDEFGID
+654 KLSVIFEEFGID

-695 ESSVD
+695 ETSVE
-700 HTVARL
+700 HTVARI
-706 RDEIQQVREASA
+706 RDEIQQVRESSA
-718 IYGISEEPDVQAAE
+718 IYGISEEPDVQTAE

-739 PHWVERMTVS
+739 PHWVERMTVGY
-749 FLNSHASAGCGVRRA
+749 LNSHGGMASRKRSWWDLNWPDGQEHRKAVFSAREADRLTDA
-764 GAKLLRKERGG
+764 TLLNLE
-775 NVWEL
+775 
-780 SWSDGTVEKGSFTHS
+780 
-795 GLRTS
+795 
-800 HFDLSNSRVR
+800 NSRVR

-815 LPQIAAGQPL
+815 LPQVAAGQPL
-825 PCVSVSG
+825 PCVTVSG

-850 GTHQKTQLLRIP
+850 GMHQKTQLLRIP

-885 HIWDALQTAEAQVQA
+885 HIWDALQTAEAEVQA
-900 TLGQDES
+900 TLGQDDS

-912 RLQFAAEQA
+912 RLQIAAEQA

-932 HLASVAREEERGI
+932 HLASVNREEERGM
-945 VSFASRRKAIERVGL
+945 VAFTSRRKVIERVGL
-960 PEVRQFRLSR
+960 PEVRQYRLAR
-970 CDADESEWRHELQS
+970 CAAEENEWRHELQS
-984 ARQIVPEIRPLLA
+984 ARQIVPEIRSLLM
-997 LRVRSAECEVR
+997 LRIIKGGAQ
-1008 S
+1008 

>member
-1 MDTNKHESG
+1 MES
-10 TDRKS
+10 
-15 LVSIGVHSWCYSTV
+15 LWQYSTV

-54 SDSVVRIPA
+54 QDAVVRVPR
-63 SGLIPLASRP
+63 SVLRPLDADLQPEIEAGR
-73 SSLTTDHIAYV
+73 IAYV

-98 SATDGHV
+98 SATEGHV

-121 HALSRAISGD
+121 RALSRAISGD

-188 FQLVLGDDMATLNRV
+188 FQLVLGDDISTLQRL
-203 AGAMCEVRGADSEK
+203 APQFEKSADHRS
-217 TYSALHT
+217 SA
-224 PHLRTNP
+224 
-231 WSLFDQVI
+231 WSMFDQVI

-272 AGWDLVVVDEAH
+272 AGWDLVIVDEAH

-339 DSVSRER
+339 DSVSRDR

-373 QMAPVAWESRHHL
+373 QMAPVAWESRHQL

-439 AFLGASGEGLGAR
+439 AALKDGEQQASLR
-452 LADSDSSL
+452 LAELENGTEGSES
-460 VPDPLSL
+460 PDDEIAELY
-467 STEDWEDLDG
+467 DMDG
-477 QEQLELALQLDAI
+477 QELLDELLKSHVSALQ
-490 ENEKSEVEHLLDAAV
+490 SEGSHVETLLEAAV

-523 YELQAEE
+523 YKLQAEE

-568 DMEERNQAQDAF
+568 AMEERGAAQDAF

-626 IGQPKTVR
+626 IGQPKTVQ
-634 AINFVFENS
+634 AINFVFEDS

-689 LNPDGI
+689 INPDGI
-695 ESSVD
+695 ETSVD
-700 HTVARL
+700 HTVARI
-706 RDEIQQVREASA
+706 RDEIQQVRESSA
-718 IYGISEEPDVQAAE
+718 IYGISEEPDVQTAE

-739 PHWVERMTVS
+739 PHWVERMTVGY
-749 FLNSHASAGCGVRRA
+749 LNSHGGAASRKRSWWDLNWPDGQEHRKAVFSAREADRLTDA
-764 GAKLLRKERGG
+764 TLLNLE
-775 NVWEL
+775 
-780 SWSDGTVEKGSFTHS
+780 
-795 GLRTS
+795 
-800 HFDLSNSRVR
+800 NSRVR

-850 GTHQKTQLLRIP
+850 GMHQKTQFLRIP

-907 ITAHE
+907 IIAHE
-912 RLQFAAEQA
+912 RLQEAAEQA

-984 ARQIVPEIRPLLA
+984 ARQIVPEIRPLLMLRIA
-997 LRVRSAECEVR
+997 LESEKGVGAQ
-1008 S
+1008 

>member
-1 MDTNKHESG
+1 MES
-10 TDRKS
+10 
-15 LVSIGVHSWCYSTV
+15 IYWQYSTV

-54 SDSVVRIPA
+54 QDAVVRVPRSA
-63 SGLIPLASRP
+63 LRPLSADLQPEIEAGR
-73 SSLTTDHIAYV
+73 IAYV

-98 SATDGHV
+98 SATEGHV

-188 FQLVLGDDMATLNRV
+188 FQLVLGDDIGTLQRL
-203 AGAMCEVRGADSEK
+203 APGADQRS
-217 TYSALHT
+217 SA
-224 PHLRTNP
+224 
-231 WSLFDQVI
+231 WSMFDQVI

-272 AGWDLVVVDEAH
+272 AGWDLVIVDEAH

-346 VAPYVIRTEKRK
+346 VAPYVIRIEKRK

-439 AFLGASGEGLGAR
+439 AALKDGEQQASLR
-452 LADSDSSL
+452 LAELENGAEGSESQDDEIAEL
-460 VPDPLSL
+460 YDM
-467 STEDWEDLDG
+467 DG
-477 QEQLELALQLDAI
+477 QELLDELLKSHVSALQ
-490 ENEKSEVEHLLDAAV
+490 SEGSHVETLLEAAV

-523 YELQAEE
+523 YKLQAEE

-568 DMEERNQAQDAF
+568 AMEERGAAQDAF

-626 IGQPKTVR
+626 IGQPKTVH
-634 AINFVFENS
+634 AINFVFEDS

-695 ESSVD
+695 ETSVD
-700 HTVARL
+700 HTVARI

-739 PHWVERMTVS
+739 PHWVERMTVGY
-749 FLNSHASAGCGVRRA
+749 LNSHGGAASRKRSWWDLNWPDGQEHRKAVFNAREADRLTDA
-764 GAKLLRKERGG
+764 TLLNLE
-775 NVWEL
+775 
-780 SWSDGTVEKGSFTHS
+780 
-795 GLRTS
+795 
-800 HFDLSNSRVR
+800 NSRVR

-850 GTHQKTQLLRIP
+850 GMHQKTQLLRIP

-907 ITAHE
+907 IIAHE
-912 RLQFAAEQA
+912 RLQEAAEQA

-932 HLASVAREEERGI
+932 HLASVNREEERGM
-945 VSFASRRKAIERVGL
+945 VAFTSRRKAIERVGL
-960 PEVRQFRLSR
+960 PEVRQYRLAR
-970 CDADESEWRHELQS
+970 CAAEENEWRHELQS
-984 ARQIVPEIRPLLA
+984 ARQIVPEIRSLLM
-997 LRVRSAECEVR
+997 LRIIKGGAQ
-1008 S
+1008 

>member
-1 MDTNKHESG
+1 MES
-10 TDRKS
+10 
-15 LVSIGVHSWCYSTV
+15 LWQYSTV

-40 TLWGQTVCRVWLPN
+40 TLWGQKVCRVWLPN
-54 SDSVVRIPA
+54 QDAVVRVPRSA
-63 SGLIPLASRP
+63 LRPLNADLQPEIEAGR
-73 SSLTTDHIAYV
+73 IAYV
-84 AAAAKVAEVLEGST
+84 AAASKVAEVLEGST

-121 HALSRAISGD
+121 HALSRGISGD

-161 VRRIL
+161 VRRTL

-188 FQLVLGDDMATLNRV
+188 FHLVLGDDIGTLQRL
-203 AGAMCEVRGADSEK
+203 APGSGQRS
-217 TYSALHT
+217 SA
-224 PHLRTNP
+224 
-231 WSLFDQVI
+231 WSMFDQVI
-239 VSLDS
+239 VLLDS

-339 DSVSRER
+339 DSVSRDR

-358 AIDADGKPLFKPRRT
+358 AIDVDGKPLFKPRRT
-373 QMAPVAWESRHHL
+373 QMAPVAWEIRHHL

-439 AFLGASGEGLGAR
+439 AALKDGEQQASLR
-452 LADSDSSL
+452 LAELENCAEGSES
-460 VPDPLSL
+460 PDDEIAELY
-467 STEDWEDLDG
+467 DMDG
-477 QEQLELALQLDAI
+477 QELLDELLKSHVSALQ
-490 ENEKSEVEHLLDAAV
+490 SEGSHVETLLDAAV

-523 YELQAEE
+523 YKLQAEE

-568 DMEERNQAQDAF
+568 DMVERGAAQDAF

-626 IGQPKTVR
+626 IGQPKTVQ
-634 AINFVFENS
+634 AINFVFEDS

-654 KLSVIFDEFGID
+654 KLSVIFEEFGID

-689 LNPDGI
+689 LNPDGVEI
-695 ESSVD
+695 SVD
-700 HTVARL
+700 HTVARI
-706 RDEIQQVREASA
+706 RDEIQQVRESSA
-718 IYGISEEPDVQAAE
+718 IYGISEEPDVQTAE

-739 PHWVERMTVS
+739 PHWVERMTVGY
-749 FLNSHASAGCGVRRA
+749 LNSHGGMASRKRSWWDLNWPDGQEHRKAVFSAREADRLTDA
-764 GAKLLRKERGG
+764 TLLNLE
-775 NVWEL
+775 
-780 SWSDGTVEKGSFTHS
+780 
-795 GLRTS
+795 
-800 HFDLSNSRVR
+800 NSRVR

-815 LPQIAAGQPL
+815 LPQVAAGQPL
-825 PCVSVSG
+825 PCVTVNG

-838 GLWGLFE
+838 GFWGLFE

-850 GTHQKTQLLRIP
+850 GMHQKTNLLRIP

-885 HIWDALQTAEAQVQA
+885 HIWDALQTAEAEVQA

-912 RLQFAAEQA
+912 RLQEAAEQA

-932 HLASVAREEERGI
+932 HLASVAREEERGV

-960 PEVRQFRLSR
+960 SEVRQFRLSR
-970 CDADESEWRHELQS
+970 CDAEESEWRHELQS
-984 ARQIVPEIRPLLA
+984 ARQIVPEIRPLLM
-997 LRVRSAECEVR
+997 LRIIKGGAQ
-1008 S
+1008 

>member
-1 MDTNKHESG
+1 MES
-10 TDRKS
+10 
-15 LVSIGVHSWCYSTV
+15 LWQYSTV

-54 SDSVVRIPA
+54 QDAVVRVPRSA
-63 SGLIPLASRP
+63 LRPLSADLRP
-73 SSLTTDHIAYV
+73 EIEAGRIAYV
-84 AAAAKVAEVLEGST
+84 AAAAKVAEVLEGSS

-188 FQLVLGDDMATLNRV
+188 FQLVLGDDIGTLQRL
-203 AGAMCEVRGADSEK
+203 APGADHRN
-217 TYSALHT
+217 SAWT
-224 PHLRTNP
+224 M
-231 WSLFDQVI
+231 FDQVI

-439 AFLGASGEGLGAR
+439 AALKEGEQQASLR
-452 LADSDSSL
+452 LAELENGMEGSES
-460 VPDPLSL
+460 PDDEIAELY
-467 STEDWEDLDG
+467 DMDG
-477 QEQLELALQLDAI
+477 QELLDELLKSHVSALQ
-490 ENEKSEVEHLLDAAV
+490 SEGSHVETLLEAAV

-523 YELQAEE
+523 YKLQAEE

-568 DMEERNQAQDAF
+568 AMEERGAAQDAF

-626 IGQPKTVR
+626 IGQPKKVR
-634 AINFVFENS
+634 AINFVFEDS

-695 ESSVD
+695 ETSVD

-706 RDEIQQVREASA
+706 REEIQQVREASA

-739 PHWVERMTVS
+739 PHWVERMTVGY
-749 FLNSHASAGCGVRRA
+749 LNSHGGAASRKRSWWDLNWPDGQEHRKAVFTAREADRLTDA
-764 GAKLLRKERGG
+764 TLLNLE
-775 NVWEL
+775 
-780 SWSDGTVEKGSFTHS
+780 
-795 GLRTS
+795 
-800 HFDLSNSRVR
+800 NSRVR

-850 GTHQKTQLLRIP
+850 GMHQKTQLLRIP

-872 LSEEGKLFLPTAR
+872 LSEEDKLFLPTAR
-885 HIWDALQTAEAQVQA
+885 HIWDALQTAEAQVQT
-900 TLGQDES
+900 TLGHEES
-907 ITAHE
+907 IIAHE
-912 RLQFAAEQA
+912 RLQKAAEQA

-970 CDADESEWRHELQS
+970 CDADESEWRSELQL
-984 ARQIVPEIRPLLA
+984 ARQIVPEIRPLLM
-997 LRVRSAECEVR
+997 LRIIKGGAQ
-1008 S
+1008 

>member
-1 MDTNKHESG
+1 M
-10 TDRKS
+10 
-15 LVSIGVHSWCYSTV
+15 SIWQYSTV

-40 TLWGQTVCRVWLPN
+40 TLWGQKVCRVWLPN
-54 SDSVVRIPA
+54 QDAVVRVPRSA
-63 SGLIPLASRP
+63 LRPLSADLQPEIEAGR
-73 SSLTTDHIAYV
+73 IAYV

-98 SATDGHV
+98 SATEGHV

-188 FQLVLGDDMATLNRV
+188 FQLVLGDDIGTLQRL
-203 AGAMCEVRGADSEK
+203 APGADHRS
-217 TYSALHT
+217 SA
-224 PHLRTNP
+224 
-231 WSLFDQVI
+231 WSMFDQVI

-439 AFLGASGEGLGAR
+439 AALKEGEQQASLR
-452 LADSDSSL
+452 LAELENGTEGSES
-460 VPDPLSL
+460 PDDEMAELY
-467 STEDWEDLDG
+467 DMDG
-477 QEQLELALQLDAI
+477 QELLDELLKSHVSALQ
-490 ENEKSEVEHLLDAAV
+490 SEGSHVETLLDAAV

-512 DAKAEALIEWI
+512 DAKAEALIEWV

-568 DMEERNQAQDAF
+568 DMEERKQAQDAF

-626 IGQPKTVR
+626 IGQPKKVR
-634 AINFVFENS
+634 AINFVFEDS

-678 ELFEDVFASAI
+678 EMFEDVFASAI

-695 ESSVD
+695 ETSVD

-739 PHWVERMTVS
+739 PHWVERMTVGY
-749 FLNSHASAGCGVRRA
+749 LNSHGGAAS
-764 GAKLLRKERGG
+764 RKRSW
-775 NVWEL
+775 WEL
-780 SWSDGTVEKGSFTHS
+780 NWPDGQEHRKAVFNAREADRLADATLLNLE
-795 GLRTS
+795 
-800 HFDLSNSRVR
+800 NSRVR

-825 PCVSVSG
+825 PCATVSG

-850 GTHQKTQLLRIP
+850 GMHQKTQLLRIP

-885 HIWDALQTAEAQVQA
+885 HIWDALQTAEAEVQA

-912 RLQFAAEQA
+912 RLQIAAEQA

-932 HLASVAREEERGI
+932 HLASVNREEERGM
-945 VSFASRRKAIERVGL
+945 VAFTSRRKAIERVGL
-960 PEVRQFRLSR
+960 PEVRQYRLAR
-970 CDADESEWRHELQS
+970 CDAEETEWRHELQS
-984 ARQIVPEIRPLLA
+984 ARQIVPEIRSLLM
-997 LRVRSAECEVR
+997 LRIIKGSAQ
-1008 S
+1008 

>member
-1 MDTNKHESG
+1 MASSEN
-10 TDRKS
+10 
-15 LVSIGVHSWCYSTV
+15 IWQYSTV

-54 SDSVVRIPA
+54 QDAVVRVPRSA
-63 SGLIPLASRP
+63 LRPLSADLQPEIEAGR
-73 SSLTTDHIAYV
+73 IAYV

-98 SATDGHV
+98 SATEGHV

-161 VRRIL
+161 VRRTL

-188 FQLVLGDDMATLNRV
+188 FQLVLGDDIGTLQRLPPQF
-203 AGAMCEVRGADSEK
+203 GKSADHRS
-217 TYSALHT
+217 SA
-224 PHLRTNP
+224 
-231 WSLFDQVI
+231 WSMFDQVI

-272 AGWDLVVVDEAH
+272 AGWDLVIVDEAH

-339 DSVSRER
+339 DSASRER

-439 AFLGASGEGLGAR
+439 AALKDGEQQASLR
-452 LADSDSSL
+452 LAELENGAEGSESPDDEMAELYDMDSQEL
-460 VPDPLSL
+460 
-467 STEDWEDLDG
+467 LD
-477 QEQLELALQLDAI
+477 ELLKSQVSALQ
-490 ENEKSEVEHLLDAAV
+490 SEGSHVETLLDAAV

-568 DMEERNQAQDAF
+568 AMEERGVAQDAF

-626 IGQPKTVR
+626 IGQPKKVR
-634 AINFVFENS
+634 AINFVFEDS

-695 ESSVD
+695 ETSVD

-739 PHWVERMTVS
+739 PHWVERMTVGY
-749 FLNSHASAGCGVRRA
+749 LNSHGGAASRKRSWWDLNWPDGQEHRKAVFNAREADRLTDA
-764 GAKLLRKERGG
+764 TLLNLE
-775 NVWEL
+775 
-780 SWSDGTVEKGSFTHS
+780 
-795 GLRTS
+795 
-800 HFDLSNSRVR
+800 NSRVR

-825 PCVSVSG
+825 PCVTVSG

-850 GTHQKTQLLRIP
+850 GMHQKTQLLRIP
-862 MVRRGYVSVF
+862 MVRRGYISVF
-872 LSEEGKLFLPTAR
+872 LSEEDKLFLPTAR
-885 HIWDALQTAEAQVQA
+885 HIWDAMQTAEAQVQA
-900 TLGQDES
+900 TLDQDES
-907 ITAHE
+907 VAAHE
-912 RLQFAAEQA
+912 RLQEAAEQA

-927 ALQQA
+927 TLQQA

-945 VSFASRRKAIERVGL
+945 VYFASRRKAIERVGL

-970 CDADESEWRHELQS
+970 CDADESEWWHELQS
-984 ARQIVPEIRPLLA
+984 ARQIVPEIRPLLM
-997 LRVRSAECEVR
+997 LRIVKGGAQ
-1008 S
+1008 

>member
-1 MDTNKHESG
+1 MHQSP
-10 TDRKS
+10 
-15 LVSIGVHSWCYSTV
+15 WQFSTV

-54 SDSVVRIPA
+54 QDAVVRVPRSA
-63 SGLIPLASRP
+63 LRPLSADLQPEIEAGR
-73 SSLTTDHIAYV
+73 IAYV

-110 ESNVIPLPHQI
+110 ESKVIPLPHQLNV
-121 HALSRAISGD
+121 LSRAISGD

-161 VRRIL
+161 VRRTL
-166 VVSPKGIATQWVAEM
+166 VVAPKGIATQWVAEM

-188 FQLVLGDDMATLNRV
+188 FQLVLGDDIGTLQRL
-203 AGAMCEVRGADSEK
+203 APGADQRN
-217 TYSALHT
+217 SAWT
-224 PHLRTNP
+224 M
-231 WSLFDQVI
+231 FDQVI

-258 VAEYNRS
+258 IAEYNRS

-332 DDAFPDM
+332 DHAFPDM
-339 DSVSRER
+339 ASVSRDR

-373 QMAPVAWESRHHL
+373 QMAPVTWESRHHL

-439 AFLGASGEGLGAR
+439 AALKEGEQQANLHLAELENGGEG
-452 LADSDSSL
+452 
-460 VPDPLSL
+460 PDNFDELY
-467 STEDWEDLDG
+467 DMDG
-477 QEQLELALQLDAI
+477 QELLDELLKSHVSALQ
-490 ENEKSEVEHLLDAAV
+490 SEGSHVETLLEAAV

-523 YELQAEE
+523 YKLQAEE

-550 KEFLEA
+550 KGFLED

-561 VTLNGSM
+561 VTLNGAMS
-568 DMEERNQAQDAF
+568 MEERGTAQDAF
-580 RKSHRVLVSTDAG
+580 RKTHRVLVSTDAG

-626 IGQPKTVR
+626 IGQPKTVQ
-634 AINFVFENS
+634 AINFVFEDS
-643 VEFRVREVLEQ
+643 VEFRVREVLEE
-654 KLSVIFDEFGID
+654 KLAVIFDEFGID

-678 ELFEDVFASAI
+678 ELFEDVFAQAFV
-689 LNPDGI
+689 NPDSI
-695 ESSVD
+695 ETAVD

-739 PHWVERMTVS
+739 PHWVERMTVGY
-749 FLNSHASAGCGVRRA
+749 LNAYGGVAMRKRSWWDLHWPDGHEHRKAVFSAREANRLTDA
-764 GAKLLRKERGG
+764 TLLNLE
-775 NVWEL
+775 
-780 SWSDGTVEKGSFTHS
+780 
-795 GLRTS
+795 
-800 HFDLSNSRVR
+800 NSRVR

-815 LPQIAAGQPL
+815 LPQVATGQPV
-825 PCVSVSG
+825 PCVTISG

-850 GTHQKTQLLRIP
+850 GMHQKTGLLRIP

-885 HIWDALQTAEAQVQA
+885 HIWDALQTAEVQVQD
-900 TLGQDES
+900 TLGQEES
-907 ITAHE
+907 IAAHE
-912 RLQFAAEQA
+912 HLQLAAEQA

-927 ALQQA
+927 TLQQA
-932 HLASVAREEERGI
+932 HLASVAREEERGM
-945 VSFASRRKAIERVGL
+945 VSFASRRKAIERIGL

-970 CDADESEWRHELQS
+970 CDVEESEWRRELQS
-984 ARQIVPEIRPLLA
+984 ARQIVPEIRSLLITK
-997 LRVRSAECEVR
+997 LFGE
-1008 S
+1008 

>member
-1 MDTNKHESG
+1 MNS
-10 TDRKS
+10 
-15 LVSIGVHSWCYSTV
+15 SIWQYSTV

-40 TLWGQTVCRVWLPN
+40 TLWGQTVCRIWLPN
-54 SDSVVRIPA
+54 QDAVVRVPRSA
-63 SGLIPLASRP
+63 LRPLSADLRP
-73 SSLTTDHIAYV
+73 EIEAGRIAYV

-188 FQLVLGDDMATLNRV
+188 FQLVLGDDIGTLQRL
-203 AGAMCEVRGADSEK
+203 APGADQRN
-217 TYSALHT
+217 SA
-224 PHLRTNP
+224 
-231 WSLFDQVI
+231 WSMFDQVI

-439 AFLGASGEGLGAR
+439 AALKEGEQQASLR
-452 LADSDSSL
+452 LAELENGAEGSENFDELYDM
-460 VPDPLSL
+460 
-467 STEDWEDLDG
+467 DG
-477 QEQLELALQLDAI
+477 QELLDELLKSHVSALQ
-490 ENEKSEVEHLLDAAV
+490 SEGSHVETLLDAAV

-512 DAKAEALIEWI
+512 DAKAEALIEWV

-568 DMEERNQAQDAF
+568 DMEERKQAQDAF

-626 IGQPKTVR
+626 IGQPKKVR
-634 AINFVFENS
+634 AINFVFEDS

-695 ESSVD
+695 ETSVD

-739 PHWVERMTVS
+739 PHWVERMTVGY
-749 FLNSHASAGCGVRRA
+749 LNSHGGAASRKRSWWDLNWPDGQEHRKAVFNAREADRLTDA
-764 GAKLLRKERGG
+764 TLLNLE
-775 NVWEL
+775 
-780 SWSDGTVEKGSFTHS
+780 
-795 GLRTS
+795 
-800 HFDLSNSRVR
+800 NSRVR

-850 GTHQKTQLLRIP
+850 GMHQKTQLLRIP

-907 ITAHE
+907 IIAHE
-912 RLQFAAEQA
+912 RLQEAAEQA

-945 VSFASRRKAIERVGL
+945 VSFASRRKATLRVGL

-984 ARQIVPEIRPLLA
+984 ARQIVPEIRPLLM
-997 LRVRSAECEVR
+997 LRIIKGGAQ
-1008 S
+1008 

>member
-1 MDTNKHESG
+1 MNQN
-10 TDRKS
+10 
-15 LVSIGVHSWCYSTV
+15 VWQYSTV

-54 SDSVVRIPA
+54 QDAVVRVPRSA
-63 SGLIPLASRP
+63 LRPLSADLQPEIEAGR
-73 SSLTTDHIAYV
+73 IAYV

-98 SATDGHV
+98 SAIEGHV

-161 VRRIL
+161 VRRTL

-188 FQLVLGDDMATLNRV
+188 FQLVLGDDIGTLQRL
-203 AGAMCEVRGADSEK
+203 APGADHRS
-217 TYSALHT
+217 SA
-224 PHLRTNP
+224 
-231 WSLFDQVI
+231 WSMFDQVI

-258 VAEYNRS
+258 VAEYNHS

-272 AGWDLVVVDEAH
+272 AGWDLVIVDEAH

-339 DSVSRER
+339 ESVSRDR

-373 QMAPVAWESRHHL
+373 QMAPVAWESRHQL

-439 AFLGASGEGLGAR
+439 AALKDGEQQASLR
-452 LADSDSSL
+452 LAELENGADGLES
-460 VPDPLSL
+460 PDDEIAELY
-467 STEDWEDLDG
+467 DMDG
-477 QEQLELALQLDAI
+477 QELLDELLKSHVSALQ
-490 ENEKSEVEHLLDAAV
+490 SEGSHVETLLDAAV

-523 YELQAEE
+523 YKLQAEE

-568 DMEERNQAQDAF
+568 AMEERGAAQDAF

-626 IGQPKTVR
+626 IGQPKTVQ
-634 AINFVFENS
+634 AINFVFEDS

-695 ESSVD
+695 ETSVD
-700 HTVARL
+700 HTVARI
-706 RDEIQQVREASA
+706 RDEIQQVRESSA
-718 IYGISEEPDVQAAE
+718 IYGISEEPDVQTAE

-739 PHWVERMTVS
+739 PHWVERMTVGY
-749 FLNSHASAGCGVRRA
+749 LNSHGGAASRKRSWWDLNWPDGQEHRKAVFSAREADRLTDA
-764 GAKLLRKERGG
+764 TLLNLE
-775 NVWEL
+775 
-780 SWSDGTVEKGSFTHS
+780 
-795 GLRTS
+795 
-800 HFDLSNSRVR
+800 NSRVR

-815 LPQIAAGQPL
+815 LPQVAAGQPL
-825 PCVSVSG
+825 PCVTVSG

-850 GTHQKTQLLRIP
+850 GMHQKTQLLRIP

-885 HIWDALQTAEAQVQA
+885 HIWDALQTAEAEVQA
-900 TLGQDES
+900 TLGQDDS

-912 RLQFAAEQA
+912 RLQIAAEQA
-921 GQELFD
+921 GHELFD

-932 HLASVAREEERGI
+932 HLASVNREEERGM
-945 VSFASRRKAIERVGL
+945 VAFTSRRKAIERVGL
-960 PEVRQFRLSR
+960 PEVRQYRLAR
-970 CDADESEWRHELQS
+970 CAAEENEWRHELQS
-984 ARQIVPEIRPLLA
+984 ARQIVPEIRSLLM
-997 LRVRSAECEVR
+997 LRIIKGGAQ
-1008 S
+1008 

>member
-1 MDTNKHESG
+1 MADA
-10 TDRKS
+10 
-15 LVSIGVHSWCYSTV
+15 WQYSTV
-29 HNSACKVIEEQ
+29 HSSACKVIEEQ

-54 SDSVVRIPA
+54 LDAVVRVPRSA
-63 SGLIPLASRP
+63 LRPL
-73 SSLTTDHIAYV
+73 SSDLQPEIEAGRIAYV
-84 AAAAKVAEVLEGST
+84 VAAAKVAEVLEGSANA
-98 SATDGHV
+98 SDGHV

-161 VRRIL
+161 VRRTL

-188 FQLVLGDDMATLNRV
+188 FHLVLGDDIGTLQRL
-203 AGAMCEVRGADSEK
+203 APGADHRS
-217 TYSALHT
+217 SA
-224 PHLRTNP
+224 
-231 WSLFDQVI
+231 WSMFDQVI

-295 YKLGKGLAEA
+295 YKLGRGLAEA

-319 KTDAFHRLMNLLD
+319 KSDAFHRLMNLLN
-332 DDAFPDM
+332 DDAFPDK
-339 DSVSRER
+339 DSVSRDR

-358 AIDADGKPLFKPRRT
+358 AIDADGKPLFKPRHT

-430 IRTTLERRL
+430 IKTTLERRL
-439 AFLGASGEGLGAR
+439 EVLRSGL
-452 LADSDSSL
+452 L
-460 VPDPLSL
+460 VTGSKFEELETQNQELETLYDM
-467 STEDWEDLDG
+467 DG
-477 QEQLELALQLDAI
+477 QELLDELLKSHVSALQR
-490 ENEKSEVEHLLDAAV
+490 EGSHVETLLDAAV

-523 YELQAEE
+523 YKLQAEE

-568 DMEERNQAQDAF
+568 DMDERKQAQDAF

-626 IGQPKTVR
+626 IGQPKTVQ
-634 AINFVFENS
+634 AINFVCEDS

-654 KLSVIFDEFGID
+654 KLSVIFAEFGID

-695 ESSVD
+695 ETSVD
-700 HTVARL
+700 YTVARI
-706 RDEIQQVREASA
+706 RDEIQQVRESA
-718 IYGISEEPDVQAAE
+718 GVYGISEEPDVQTAG

-739 PHWVERMTVS
+739 PHWVERMTVGY
-749 FLNSHASAGCGVRRA
+749 LNSHGGAATRKRSWWDLNWPDGQEHRKCVFSAREADRLTDA
-764 GAKLLRKERGG
+764 TLLNLE
-775 NVWEL
+775 
-780 SWSDGTVEKGSFTHS
+780 
-795 GLRTS
+795 
-800 HFDLSNSRVR
+800 NSRVR

-815 LPQIAAGQPL
+815 LPQVAAGQPL
-825 PCVSVSG
+825 PCVTVSG
-832 LPASIS
+832 LPSSIT
-838 GLWGLFE
+838 GFWGLFE

-850 GTHQKTQLLRIP
+850 GMYQKTQSLRMP

-885 HIWDALQTAEAQVQA
+885 HIWDALQTAEPQVLD
-900 TLGQDES
+900 TLGVKES
-907 ITAHE
+907 AAAYD
-912 RLQFAAEQA
+912 RLQDAAEQA

-932 HLASVAREEERGI
+932 HIASVTREEERGM
-945 VSFASRRKAIERVGL
+945 VAFASRRKAIERVGL
-960 PEVRQFRLSR
+960 PEVRQYRLAR
-970 CDADESEWRHELQS
+970 CDAEEAEWRNELQS
-984 ARQIVPEIRPLLA
+984 ARQVVPEIRALLLMHIIKGGA
-997 LRVRSAECEVR
+997 Q
-1008 S
+1008 

>member
-1 MDTNKHESG
+1 MTEYKIKSG
-10 TDRKS
+10 HT
-15 LVSIGVHSWCYSTV
+15 WQFSTI
-29 HNSACKVIEEQ
+29 HNCACKVIEEQ
-40 TLWGQTVCRVWLPN
+40 TLWGQTVCRIWLPN
-54 SDSVVRIPA
+54 QDTVVRIPRTA
-63 SGLIPLASRP
+63 LRPLIVDLQPEVEAQR
-73 SSLTTDHIAYV
+73 IGYV
-84 AAAAKVAEVLEGST
+84 AAAAKVAEVLEGGT
-98 SATDGHV
+98 SASEGHV

-121 HALSRAISGD
+121 RALSRAISGD

-161 VRRIL
+161 VRRTL
-166 VVSPKGIATQWVAEM
+166 VVAPKGLTTQWVAEM

-188 FQLVLGDDMATLNRV
+188 FQLVLSDDIGTLQRFLPIDDFRFKDFRLG
-203 AGAMCEVRGADSEK
+203 AGSPIINA
-217 TYSALHT
+217 
-224 PHLRTNP
+224 

-244 VKPMDKRRGWTAER
+244 VKPMDKRRGWSAER

-284 RLGGS
+284 RMGGS

-305 APYVLLLSATPHQG
+305 VPYVLLLSATPHQG

-332 DDAFPDM
+332 GDAFPDIE
-339 DSVSRER
+339 SVSRDR
-346 VAPYVIRTEKRK
+346 VAPFLIRTEKRK
-358 AIDADGKPLFKPRRT
+358 AIDAEGNPLFKPRRT
-373 QMAPVAWESRHHL
+373 QMVPVQWESRHHL

-439 AFLGASGEGLGAR
+439 EVLKDGERKASLR
-452 LADSDSSL
+452 LDEFENGSETHDGFDEL
-460 VPDPLSL
+460 YDM
-467 STEDWEDLDG
+467 DG
-477 QEQLELALQLDAI
+477 QELLDELLKFNVAALQ
-490 ENEKSEVEHLLDAAV
+490 NEGNQVEILLDAA
-505 RCEQAGP
+505 RKCEQAGP
-512 DAKAEALIEWI
+512 DAKAEAIIERV
-523 YELQAEE
+523 YQLQADE
-530 NEPDLKVLIFTEFVP
+530 NEPDLKVLVFTEFVS

-550 KEFLEA
+550 QEFLEA
-556 RGISV
+556 RGVSV

-568 DMEERNQAQDAF
+568 NMDERTRAQDAF
-580 RKSHRVLVSTDAG
+580 REQARVLVSTDAG
-593 GEGLNLQFAHVII
+593 GEGLNLQFCHVII

-634 AINFVFENS
+634 AINFVFEDS

-654 KLSVIFDEFGID
+654 KLSVIFHEFGID
-666 KTGDVLDSAQAG
+666 KTGDVLDSALVG
-678 ELFEDVFASAI
+678 ELFEDVFASAFR
-689 LNPDGI
+689 NPDGI

-700 HTVARL
+700 QTVARI
-706 RDEIQQVREASA
+706 RDEIREVRESSS
-718 IYGISEEPDVQAAE
+718 IYGISDEPDVQAAE
-732 RLRSHPL
+732 HLRSHPL
-739 PHWVERMTVS
+739 PHWVERMTVGY
-749 FLNSHASAGCGVRRA
+749 LNSHGGTAT
-764 GAKLLRKERGG
+764 RKRSW
-775 NVWEL
+775 WEL
-780 SWSDGTVEKGSFTHS
+780 NWPDGQEQRKCVFSSREADRLSDATLLTLE
-795 GLRTS
+795 
-800 HFDLSNSRVR
+800 NNRVR

-825 PCVSVSG
+825 PCVALSG
-832 LPASIS
+832 LPSTIS

-850 GTHQKTQLLRIP
+850 GMHQNSQLIRIP
-862 MVRRGYVSVF
+862 MLRRGYVSVF
-872 LSEEGKLFLPTAR
+872 LSEDGKLFLPTAR
-885 HIWDALQTAEAQVQA
+885 HIWEALQTAEPKVLS
-900 TLGQDES
+900 TLESDES
-907 ITAHE
+907 EAAFE
-912 RLQFAAEQA
+912 RLLEAAEKA
-921 GQELFD
+921 GQELFN

-932 HLASVAREEERGI
+932 HISSVARENERGT
-945 VSFASRRKAIERVGL
+945 VAFGSRCKAIERVGL
-960 PEVRQFRLSR
+960 PEVRQYRLAR
-970 CDADESEWRHELQS
+970 CVAEEADWRNELESAQ
-984 ARQIVPEIRPLLA
+984 QIVPEIRPLLLMRICHESIRGGA
-997 LRVRSAECEVR
+997 Q
-1008 S
+1008 